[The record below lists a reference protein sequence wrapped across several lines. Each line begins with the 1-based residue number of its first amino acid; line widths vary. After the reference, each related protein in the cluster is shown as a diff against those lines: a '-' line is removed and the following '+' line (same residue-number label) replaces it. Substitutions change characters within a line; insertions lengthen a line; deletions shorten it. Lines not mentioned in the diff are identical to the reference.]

1 MKTEHEISLAD
12 QFAEASSLLETLRA
26 DLRTVEAQ
34 IDENLSAL
42 SEASAARRGRVEA
55 QAHALL
61 AGQSSAEIDA
71 SVEAA
76 QIRAD
81 VEAARLKKPA
91 LIRAIELQ
99 RQVVEHARHKWHQQV
114 CHDLQPKHAELVR
127 EIAQRLLELDAVLTA
142 EADLRDA
149 VYQKTGLHHH
159 KPMGLAGFGLLRE
172 DWSRPAVYLIEAV
185 QAGYLEKSDLPKYL
199 HGRLPI
205 PAPAAIK
212 PRQAADSDGWLNAA
226 SA

>member
-1 MKTEHEISLAD
+1 MKSEVPINLND
-12 QFAEASSLLETLRA
+12 QFAEASSLLETLNA
-26 DLRTVEAQ
+26 DLLAVENQ

-61 AGQSSAEIDA
+61 AGQSSAVIDA
-71 SVEAA
+71 SAEAA

-81 VEAARLKKPA
+81 IEAARLKKPA

-99 RQVVEHARHKWHQQV
+99 RQVVKSLRYKWHQQV

-127 EIAQRLLELDAVLTA
+127 EIAKRLLELDSALTA
-142 EADLRDA
+142 EHDLRDA
-149 VYQKTGLHHH
+149 VYQKTGLHHP
-159 KPMGLAGFGLLRE
+159 KYMGLAGFGLLRG
-172 DWSRPAVYLIEAV
+172 DWSRPALYLIEAV

-199 HGRLPI
+199 HGRIPI

-212 PRQAADSDGWLNAA
+212 PRQVADSDGWLNATA
-226 SA
+226 A